1 MKIHEIENNVEN
13 FEKNMTVY
21 FNKKTGKIIA
31 CHSGIADMTPYKKQD
46 SELLEIWDYEILPI
60 NNEVIY
66 NKDNFKIQNGEIR
79 LIKTLNPV
87 KYRIAD

>member
-1 MKIHEIENNVEN
+1 MKIHEIKNNVEN

-46 SELLEIWDYEILPI
+46 PELLEIWDYEILPI

-79 LIKTLNPV
+79 LIKTLNQV